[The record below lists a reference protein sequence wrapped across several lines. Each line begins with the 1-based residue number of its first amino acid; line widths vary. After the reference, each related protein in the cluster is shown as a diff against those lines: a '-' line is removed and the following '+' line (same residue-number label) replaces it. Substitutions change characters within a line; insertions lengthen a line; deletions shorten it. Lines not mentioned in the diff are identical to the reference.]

1 TVDGDG
7 AVRVVGRSGGA
18 LGTVVVD
25 PTTGERR
32 DTDLVPEPGRRPP
45 EAVAELDGSLF
56 VDAGDR
62 VWSRPAP
69 GEPWNVHELVS
80 AVAVTGDGVFGFAPS
95 YERVL
100 VYRWDGSGSFE
111 PVGTIEMEDEHP
123 ATVITTWGPGWAFV
137 EACRGSDCRRFAR
150 PDGGGWGTAPDLPAL
165 PRWNGERWW
174 SASVFAL
181 RSRPPILV
189 SDDGSTW
196 EELPM
201 PPFWLGAD
209 EQARAVV
216 LPDDRLLIALLRPN
230 GSSTVLVGE
239 RG

>member
-1 TVDGDG
+1 
-7 AVRVVGRSGGA
+7 
-18 LGTVVVD
+18 
-25 PTTGERR
+25 
-32 DTDLVPEPGRRPP
+32 VPEPGRRPP
-45 EAVAELDGSLF
+45 DDIAVAGDAWF

-62 VWSRPAP
+62 VWARTSP
-69 GEPWNVHELVS
+69 GDPWTAHDLVS

-100 VYRWDGSGSFE
+100 VYRWDGVGFE
-111 PVGTIEMEDEHP
+111 PFDAMNLWGEHP
-123 ATVITTWGPGWAFV
+123 AIVTTTWGRGWAFV

-150 PDGGGWGTAPDLPAL
+150 PDGGDWGPAPDLPAL

-174 SASVFAL
+174 GAGVFAL
-181 RSRPPILV
+181 RSRPPIMT

-201 PPFWLGAD
+201 PRFWLGAD

-216 LPDDRLLIALLRPN
+216 LPDDRLLIALLRPD
-230 GSSTVLVGE
+230 GTSTVLVGHP
-239 RG
+239 G